1 MAMHTATYRPV
12 NHCTTLA
19 IVQWDRPN
27 GYNYKVKQR
36 IFLVDRMETAI
47 KLKPK
52 NDDTDVTFET
62 QFELVSVWK
71 IVVGIFTRMGEKQVR
86 RNFTV
91 AKQILEAG

>member
-12 NHCTTLA
+12 NNCTTLA
-19 IVQWDRPN
+19 IVQRDRPN

-36 IFLVDRMETAI
+36 MFLVDRMETAI

-52 NDDTDVTFET
+52 NNGTDVTFET
-62 QFELVSVWK
+62 QFELFSVWK
-71 IVVGIFTRMGEKQVR
+71 IVDGIFTRMGEKQVR
-86 RNFTV
+86 RNFNV